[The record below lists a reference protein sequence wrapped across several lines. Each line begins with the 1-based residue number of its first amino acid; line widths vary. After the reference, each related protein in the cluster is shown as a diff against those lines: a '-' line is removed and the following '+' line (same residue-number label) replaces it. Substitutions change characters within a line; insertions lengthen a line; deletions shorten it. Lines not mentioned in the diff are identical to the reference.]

1 MNKVFI
7 LSAFNAIPG
16 KDDDTVLYPSTINP
30 IGWFTEYSQIPH
42 ILKKKAFD
50 IHLKEDARYLILE
63 ESAEA
68 LFNIKKVKYYFCKKY
83 IFFFFFCIYYI
94 FIYNIYFLFFLF
106 VKNNTAIIIY
116 IEKYFYLYKT

>member
-30 IGWFTEYSQIPH
+30 IGWFTEYSQIPD

-63 ESAEA
+63 ESAEG
-68 LFNIKKVKYYFCKKY
+68 LFNIKKVKYFEW
-83 IFFFFFCIYYI
+83 
-94 FIYNIYFLFFLF
+94 
-106 VKNNTAIIIY
+106 KNNTYEEIPQPNGLQSVCNY
-116 IEKYFYLYKT
+116 GLG